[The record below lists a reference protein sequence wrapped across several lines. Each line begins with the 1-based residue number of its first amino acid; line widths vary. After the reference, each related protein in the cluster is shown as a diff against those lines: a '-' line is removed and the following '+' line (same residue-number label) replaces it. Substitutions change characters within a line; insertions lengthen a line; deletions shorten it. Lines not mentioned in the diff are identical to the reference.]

1 MVVVINYFN
10 GEFMTMMENFLEG
23 ICNHLES
30 FNNNL
35 KKSMIKSRMK
45 FNHELGQGALKHG
58 FKKIDG
64 SPDIEAY
71 KKHLDDICEKIDSI
85 IRKY

>member
-1 MVVVINYFN
+1 MQYNINKSVIQSKVIYVVHY
-10 GEFMTMMENFLEG
+10 
-23 ICNHLES
+23 
-30 FNNNL
+30 
-35 KKSMIKSRMK
+35 KKSMIESRMK
-45 FNHELGQGALKHG
+45 FNHELGQDALKHG
-58 FKKIDG
+58 FKKNDG